1 MDRISAAFSFRS
13 GAGFGGAHLLRRFE
27 ALDNPIL
34 DRNLSLKRHVVNNA
48 GALQI
53 ATRGHEAEFTQI
65 QNSTLGPQSTRR
77 GLLNS
82 DFKATRVD
90 RLPLKTKFFIHVC
103 LIRRQSSSLSIDSVV
118 PSA

>member
-13 GAGFGGAHLLRRFE
+13 GAGFEGDHLLRRFE

-34 DRNLSLKRHVVNNA
+34 DRNLSLKRHVVNDA
-48 GALQI
+48 SPLQI
-53 ATRGHEAEFTQI
+53 TARRYEAEFTQI
-65 QNSTLGPQSTRR
+65 QNSALGPDSTRC
-77 GLLNS
+77 GLLDR